1 MELHGNPIASIMFIA
16 FCLCNLD
23 INKNWL
29 PSGSLSLSL
38 SPWAYGMDVT
48 TMSVER
54 AHAQKTDTRSS
65 YNVYLKLF
73 LSSHSHTA
81 SRVWRREKRTWP
93 KFERK
98 LRKLNYE
105 IKENNTQLHIN
116 LLRNTGAAAAAAA
129 DSADQP
135 NQACLKVLHF
145 LSSSWLVSI
154 HCVHSHTF
162 LSLFDFL
169 FFRCSILCCCYKV
182 FFYSFIFLSY
192 QYFFPEH
199 ITSND
204 NSTPKVLGRLFFV
217 VAWYF
222 VLAHFKP
229 SLLLSGLLLLL

>member
-1 MELHGNPIASIMFIA
+1 
-16 FCLCNLD
+16 
-23 INKNWL
+23 
-29 PSGSLSLSL
+29 
-38 SPWAYGMDVT
+38 
-48 TMSVER
+48 MSVER

-73 LSSHSHTA
+73 LSSHSHAA

-105 IKENNTQLHIN
+105 IKENNTQQHIN
-116 LLRNTGAAAAAAA
+116 LLRNTGAAAAAA

-169 FFRCSILCCCYKV
+169 FFRCSILCCSYKV
-182 FFYSFIFLSY
+182 FFIHSFFSLTNT
-192 QYFFPEH
+192 FFPS
-199 ITSND
+199 TSPATTTAHQRFWVD
-204 NSTPKVLGRLFFV
+204 FFFV
-217 VAWYF
+217 VA
-222 VLAHFKP
+222 
-229 SLLLSGLLLLL
+229 